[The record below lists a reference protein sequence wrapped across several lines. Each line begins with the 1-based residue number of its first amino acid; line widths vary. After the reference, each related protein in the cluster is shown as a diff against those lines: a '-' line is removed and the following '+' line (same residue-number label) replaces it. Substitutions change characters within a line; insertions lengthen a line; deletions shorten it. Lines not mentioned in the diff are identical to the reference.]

1 MLLALK
7 RIYAITRH
15 LISGASY
22 PPSRLVSF
30 PLPLTPFLTSGY
42 METWMTSQC
51 GSAARG
57 EVIRV
62 FWVNKAASGI
72 CRLQQE
78 PTPAMRDGSHAE

>member
-1 MLLALK
+1 
-7 RIYAITRH
+7 
-15 LISGASY
+15 
-22 PPSRLVSF
+22 
-30 PLPLTPFLTSGY
+30 

-62 FWVNKAASGI
+62 FWVNKAARGI